1 VVVDRHG
8 QLLLG
13 LVLPDHVAVEEILDL
28 LGLGQLGLGGLGLED
43 AVLGN
48 DVEADVDTLVA
59 DVDRGPGDELL
70 DVPLALIA
78 EGAAQDVAV
87 PGFLRHSASGGMREF

>member
-1 VVVDRHG
+1 MARVAD
-8 QLLLG
+8 LG
-13 LVLPDHVAVEEILDL
+13 VLGCLTSPD
-28 LGLGQLGLGGLGLED
+28 LGGLGLED

-70 DVPLALIA
+70 DVPLALVA
-78 EGAAQDVAV
+78 EGAAQNIAVA
-87 PGFLRHSASGGMREF
+87 GFLRHLASGGMFNSRFAIPPRQPIPTPEI